1 MKYFIGPM
9 SKNVVDAILQFN
21 YEVGDCFGLLPSRRQ
36 VEYNG
41 GYVNDW
47 NTEEFHNYV
56 RYAGF
61 DMTTLIER
69 DHAGAGQGYEYDD
82 GYESL
87 KEDCKFVD
95 IIHIDPWKNHQG
107 YHDGLKECIR
117 NIEFCYYT
125 NRYMKFEIGTEESIR
140 RFSTIEL
147 NSLLTDLYDN
157 LSDDMFD
164 NIEYVVVQSGVGLDL
179 ANMRNTGKFNPHRLE
194 KMIKVCNKFGK
205 KSKEHNGDYLS
216 IGDYSKRFDMGLDS
230 VNIAPEFGQ
239 LETLIYLDNMDDELI
254 SKWYYLCLASKRW
267 EKWVDKDFVVPLSDI
282 SDKKRLIQI
291 CGHYLFS
298 DKGFKK
304 IKPDIDGVII
314 KKIKKKLE
322 ELNEL
327 R

>member
-1 MKYFIGPM
+1 MRYFIGPM
-9 SKNVVDAILQFN
+9 SKNVVDAVLEFN
-21 YEVGDCFGLLPSRRQ
+21 YEFGDIFGLLPSRRQ

-47 NTEEFHNYV
+47 NTEEFHSYV
-56 RYAGF
+56 RYACF

-69 DHAGAGQGYEYDD
+69 DHSGAGQGYEYDD

-107 YHDGLKECIR
+107 YYDGLKECIK

-125 NRYMKFEIGTEESIR
+125 NRDMKFEVGTEESIR
-140 RFSTIEL
+140 KFSTIEL
-147 NSLLTDLYDN
+147 QSLLTDLSDK

-179 ANMRNTGKFNPHRLE
+179 ANMRNTGNFNPYRLE
-194 KMIKVCNKFGK
+194 KMIDVSKKFGK

-216 IGDYSKRFDMGLDS
+216 IDDYNKRFDMGLDS

-239 LETLIYLDNMDDELI
+239 IETLIYLDNMDDELI

-304 IKPDIDGVII
+304 IKPNIDGVIKENI
-314 KKIKKKLE
+314 KNKLK